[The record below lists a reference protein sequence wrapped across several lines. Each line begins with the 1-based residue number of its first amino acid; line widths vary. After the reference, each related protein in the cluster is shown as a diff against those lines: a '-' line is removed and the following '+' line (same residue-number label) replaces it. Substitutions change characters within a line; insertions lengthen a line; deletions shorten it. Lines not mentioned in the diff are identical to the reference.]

1 MEGVKCRIIHL
12 ASRFI
17 RMFIQFCLHCPALSR
32 SGVTHARGHGFEG
45 LPRSSAPVHAD
56 RTESRVC
63 DRIPLARA
71 RREVTHMNGQT
82 GLIGESLGLRLEQPG
97 PITITATAV
106 GGDRQRGRL
115 GILVLTDEIP
125 PTPDA
130 RQGKFWRVMM
140 GADIH
145 QRVVCGYIIDS
156 IGAGFPFRPIR
167 KIINIDAGGT
177 VLRGP
182 FSTRLAKVPY
192 SLFFL
197 GIHRNHGL
205 SRLLKGLSLIMNPR
219 ELIVPIRMVDGSFV
233 DFPRAL
239 YTIALIMQEGG
250 DSARTDGMAV
260 SL

>member
-1 MEGVKCRIIHL
+1 MDCQ
-12 ASRFI
+12 AS
-17 RMFIQFCLHCPALSR
+17 
-32 SGVTHARGHGFEG
+32 
-45 LPRSSAPVHAD
+45 
-56 RTESRVC
+56 
-63 DRIPLARA
+63 
-71 RREVTHMNGQT
+71 
-82 GLIGESLGLRLEQPG
+82 LIGESLGLRLEQPG
-97 PITITATAV
+97 PIAITATAV
-106 GGDRQRGRL
+106 GGDIQRGRL

-130 RQGKFWRVMM
+130 RQGKFCRVMT
-140 GADIH
+140 GADVY

-156 IGAGFPFRPIR
+156 IGAGFPFRSIR

-182 FSTRLAKVPY
+182 FSTRLAKVPH

-197 GIHRNHGL
+197 GIHRNDGL
-205 SRLLKGLSLIMNPR
+205 SRLLKGPSLIMNPR

-239 YTIALIMQEGG
+239 YTIALIRQEGG